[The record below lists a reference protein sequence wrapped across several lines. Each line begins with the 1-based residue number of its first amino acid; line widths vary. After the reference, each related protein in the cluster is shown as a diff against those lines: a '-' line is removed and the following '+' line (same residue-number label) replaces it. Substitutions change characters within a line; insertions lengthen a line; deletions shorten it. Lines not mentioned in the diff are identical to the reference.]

1 MDLKNKKIL
10 EALQMQPLSQEEMSS
25 RHILGRMYGPIATC
39 VESTRNGRLY
49 NKPLWEKALKDDIF
63 LEKVATK
70 ALFLEL
76 GHPADREETD
86 MKQTC
91 ACIPEVPKIVGDDLC
106 AYVDILDTPNGRL
119 LKTLVDYGFV
129 PGISS
134 RGSGDVMDNNQVDPE
149 TFFLETWDIVQVP
162 AVKKARLNV
171 CESLDSDSLKLKKA
185 LAESYKAAKEEDK
198 DTMKKALENLNIDIE
213 EEISEEAPVVEAKKL
228 LTADDI
234 PWAPDEEILT
244 EEMPAEE
251 DSEETES
258 TEETEPVEETDETT
272 ETDAGAEE
280 SSEESTEDVEETEET
295 SEESEEEAVP
305 EDGTVDVDSTEEN
318 EINTVGD
325 AIEMLQEYDDDTLLQ
340 LEPIEIDGEEYEV
353 DTINHFVD
361 GEGDKDILVLGVN
374 CKEAEENSDA
384 ADSNIGSEETETDE
398 TPVETIEE
406 VDETEDSA
414 DDDGEDEVIESL
426 KEVVRQKEA
435 LENEVSDLRKA
446 KSVGDAKEQEL
457 QEKLDRYRTAFKNTS
472 TEAAKVPELEAKVKE
487 LTEKLTQSN
496 VTIKTLTEKVN
507 NAQQL
512 KESIEGNK
520 ANERRLTEEVSKLA
534 EKSKALEAKLEG
546 QTKVYT
552 EKLQERTNLAKA
564 YKARFIETLTKY
576 VESKASMLGV
586 APSEITSRL
595 NESYTLKDVDAVCDQ
610 ILDSAVNFSRLPF
623 GGRTKTSARIAESV
637 SRQTKTGYE
646 EDDLSDLYELA
657 GLKK

>member
-1 MDLKNKKIL
+1 MDFKNKKIL
-10 EALQMQPLSQEEMSS
+10 EALQMQPLSKEEMAS

-39 VESTRNGRLY
+39 IESTRNGRLY
-49 NKPLWEKALKDDIF
+49 NKPLWEKALKDEIF

-149 TFFLETWDIVQVP
+149 TFFLETWDIVQLP

-171 CESLDSDSLKLKKA
+171 CESLDSEGLKLKKA

-198 DTMKKALENLNIDIE
+198 DTMKKALENLNINIE
-213 EEISEEAPVVEAKKL
+213 EEISEEEVLTEAPTKR

-234 PWAPDEEILT
+234 PWAPDEEPLT
-244 EEMPAEE
+244 EEMPADEE
-251 DSEETES
+251 ESDEAAEAEETSDESIEETEEEATVEDEAAEEEV
-258 TEETEPVEETDETT
+258 TEEENTEEPVEE
-272 ETDAGAEE
+272 
-280 SSEESTEDVEETEET
+280 
-295 SEESEEEAVP
+295 VP

-325 AIEMLQEYDDDTLLQ
+325 AIEMLQEYDDDMLLQ
-340 LEPIEIDGEEYEV
+340 LEPIDIDGKEYEV
-353 DTINHFVD
+353 DTINHFID
-361 GEGDKDILVLGVN
+361 DEGDKDILVLGVN
-374 CKEAEENSDA
+374 CKDAEETSDD
-384 ADSNIGSEETETDE
+384 ADSNIETETETEE

-414 DDDGEDEVIESL
+414 DDNGEDEVIESL

-435 LENEVSDLRKA
+435 LETEISDLRKA
-446 KSVGDAKEQEL
+446 KSVGDAKEKEL
-457 QEKLDRYRTAFKNTS
+457 QEKLDRYRTAFRTTS
-472 TEAAKVPELEAKVKE
+472 AEAAKVPELQAKVKE
-487 LTEKLTQSN
+487 LTEKLTQSDN
-496 VTIKTLTEKVN
+496 KVKTLTEKVN
-507 NAQQL
+507 KAQQL

-520 ANERRLTEEVSKLA
+520 ANERRLNEEVSRLT
-534 EKSKALEAKLEG
+534 EKSKTLAAKLEG

-586 APSEITSRL
+586 QPSEITSRL
-595 NESYTLKDVDAVCDQ
+595 NENYTLKDVDAVCDQ

-623 GGRTKTSARIAESV
+623 GGRAKVSARIAESV
-637 SRQTKTGYE
+637 SKPVRANYDNND
-646 EDDLSDLYELA
+646 DDLSDLYELA

>member
-10 EALQMQPLSQEEMSS
+10 EALQMQPLSKEEMAS

-149 TFFLETWDIVQVP
+149 TFFLETWDIVQLP

-171 CESLDSDSLKLKKA
+171 CESLDSEQIKLKKA
-185 LAESYKAAKEEDK
+185 LAESYKAAKDEDK
-198 DTMKKALENLNIDIE
+198 DLMKKALENLNIDIDEEVSE
-213 EEISEEAPVVEAKKL
+213 EELTEAPKKL

-234 PWAPDEEILT
+234 PWAPDEEILN

-251 DSEETES
+251 ADELAEEPVD
-258 TEETEPVEETDETT
+258 EPVEE
-272 ETDAGAEE
+272 AEE
-280 SSEESTEDVEETEET
+280 PEE
-295 SEESEEEAVP
+295 VP
-305 EDGTVDVDSTEEN
+305 EEVDEPAEEVEKPDEKELVDVDSAEITEL
-318 EINTVGD
+318 NTVGD
-325 AIEMLQEYDDDTLLQ
+325 AIEMLQEYDDDVKIK
-340 LEPIEIDGEEYEV
+340 LEPIELDGEEYELDGITHAMEV
-353 DTINHFVD
+353 DSEEKTLI
-361 GEGDKDILVLGVN
+361 LGVH
-374 CKEAEENSDA
+374 CENSGEISDD
-384 ADSNIGSEETETDE
+384 ADSNIESEAETEE
-398 TPVETIEE
+398 PSVETIEQ
-406 VDETEDSA
+406 VDETEDPA
-414 DDDGEDEVIESL
+414 DDDGDDEVIESL
-426 KEVVRQKEA
+426 KEMVRQKEA
-435 LENEVSDLRKA
+435 LETELSDLRKA
-446 KSVGDAKEQEL
+446 KAVGDAKEQEL
-457 QEKLDRYRTAFKNTS
+457 QEKLERYRTAFRATS
-472 TEAAKVPELEAKVKE
+472 AEAAKVPELQEKVKA
-487 LTEKLTQSN
+487 LTEQLTQSD

-507 NAQQL
+507 KAQQL
-512 KESIEGNK
+512 KESIETNK
-520 ANERRLTEEVSKLA
+520 ASEKRLTEEVSRLNK
-534 EKSKALEAKLEG
+534 KSEALEAKLEG
-546 QTKVYT
+546 QTKLYT

-564 YKARFIETLTKY
+564 YKTRFIETLNKY
-576 VESKASMLGV
+576 VESKANMLGV

-595 NESYTLKDVDAVCDQ
+595 NENYTLTDIDAVCDQ

-623 GGRTKTSARIAESV
+623 SGRAKTSVRIAESV
-637 SRQTKTGYE
+637 SKPAKKYE

>member
-1 MDLKNKKIL
+1 MDLKNNKKIL
-10 EALQMQPLSQEEMSS
+10 EALQMQPLSQEEMAS

-149 TFFLETWDIVQVP
+149 TFFLETWDIVQLP

-171 CESLDSDSLKLKKA
+171 CESLDSERVMLKKA
-185 LAESYKAAKEEDK
+185 LAESYNAAKEEDK
-198 DTMKKALENLNIDIE
+198 DTMKKALENLNINIE
-213 EEISEEAPVVEAKKL
+213 DEISEQEPVVEEAPKKL

-234 PWAPDEEILT
+234 PWAPDEEVLT

-251 DSEETES
+251 DTDAEDAETEDAENVEEVAEEETSEAEVSEEAPTEETIDVNS
-258 TEETEPVEETDETT
+258 TEETDL
-272 ETDAGAEE
+272 D
-280 SSEESTEDVEETEET
+280 
-295 SEESEEEAVP
+295 
-305 EDGTVDVDSTEEN
+305 
-318 EINTVGD
+318 TVGD
-325 AIEMLQEYDDDTLLQ
+325 AIEMLQELDSDVKIE
-340 LEPIEIDGEEYEV
+340 LEPIQIDGNEYQV
-353 DTINHFVD
+353 DGITSFVD
-361 GEGDKDILVLGVN
+361 GEGDKETLVLGVT
-374 CKEAEENSDA
+374 CKEAEDTSDD
-384 ADSNIGSEETETDE
+384 ADSNIDTETESEE
-398 TPVETIEE
+398 TPVETIDQ
-406 VDETEDSA
+406 VDEDEDTA
-414 DDDGEDEVIESL
+414 DDDGDAEVLESL
-426 KEVVRQKEA
+426 KEMIRQKEA
-435 LENEVSDLRKA
+435 LETELSDLRKA

-457 QEKLDRYRTAFKNTS
+457 QEKLDRYRAAFRNTS
-472 TEAAKVPELEAKVKE
+472 AEAAKVPELQEKVKE
-487 LTEKLTQSN
+487 LTEKLTQST
-496 VTIKTLTEKVN
+496 VTIKTLTEKIN
-507 NAQQL
+507 NARQL
-512 KESIEGNK
+512 KESVESGK
-520 ANERRLTEEVSKLA
+520 ATEKRLTEEVSRLVK
-534 EKSKALEAKLEG
+534 KSETLEAKLEG
-546 QTKVYT
+546 QAKAYT

-564 YKARFIETLTKY
+564 YKARFIETLTRY

-586 APSEITSRL
+586 QPSEITSRL
-595 NESYTLKDVDAVCDQ
+595 NENYTLADVDAVCDQ
-610 ILDSAVNFSRLPF
+610 ILDSTVNFGRLPF

-637 SRQTKTGYE
+637 SKPVRKDPEYGYDI
-646 EDDLSDLYELA
+646 DDSLLELA